1 MMDVKLVFSCSRDN
15 PVADI
20 ALSLFASYVPGAMP
34 LAAMGFP
41 VLQLP
46 YEYITRLF
54 NNYVCL
60 LKIFSFNFWQIL
72 VIIATWI
79 NVAARYLLTCMKNKM
94 IETVFNDNLGTV
106 TFRNRFFRFS
116 AHSFNPSIIHFFSL
130 PSFFSFRLPQS
141 YSTHSQL

>member
-1 MMDVKLVFSCSRDN
+1 MDVKLVFSCSRDN

-20 ALSLFASYVPGAMP
+20 TLSLFASYVPGAMP

-60 LKIFSFNFWQIL
+60 LRIFSFNFRQIL
-72 VIIATWI
+72 VIIATRI
-79 NVAARYLLTCMKNKM
+79 NVAVRCMKDKM

-106 TFRNRFFRFS
+106 TLRNLFFRFS
-116 AHSFNPSIIHFFSL
+116 AHSFNPSIIHFFPLS
-130 PSFFSFRLPQS
+130 SFFSFRLPQS
-141 YSTHSQL
+141 YTTHSLL

>member
-1 MMDVKLVFSCSRDN
+1 MDVKLVFSCSRDN

-20 ALSLFASYVPGAMP
+20 TLSLFASYVPGAMP

-60 LKIFSFNFWQIL
+60 LRIFSFNFRQIL
-72 VIIATWI
+72 VIIATRI
-79 NVAARYLLTCMKNKM
+79 NVAVRCMKDKM

-106 TFRNRFFRFS
+106 TLRNLFFRFS
-116 AHSFNPSIIHFFSL
+116 AHSFNPSIIHFFPLS
-130 PSFFSFRLPQS
+130 SFFSFRLPQS
-141 YSTHSQL
+141 HTTHSLL